1 MRVVDPEQ
9 RVKRLLARRDF
20 GAAVVVQGWVRTRRD
35 SKGGFSFLEVNDGSS
50 LAGIQIVADSSLA
63 NYESDV
69 LRLGTGCCV
78 RVEGE
83 LRESPGKGQA
93 VEVLA
98 KTINVVGW
106 VEEPDSYPL
115 QKKRHSMEFLR
126 EVAHLR
132 PRSNTFGAV
141 ARVRNCLAAATH
153 EFFQSR
159 GFLYLHAPII
169 TASDCEGAGEMFT
182 VTTLDPAAAPR
193 TPDGA
198 VDYAADFFGRRT
210 ALTVSGQ
217 LAAETYACALTNV
230 YTFGPTFRAEN
241 SNTSRHLSEFWMI
254 EPEMAFCDLEGDVD
268 LAEAYIKH
276 MFRAALDR
284 CPDDMAFFN
293 QWIDKTAIETL
304 EHIVASDFARIT
316 YTEAVDILT
325 ASGEAFEFPVE
336 WGSDLQSEHE
346 RYLTERHFQ
355 KPVIVVDYPKAIKAF
370 YMRLNDDERTV
381 AAMDV
386 LVPKTGEIIGGSQRE
401 ERRDVLERRMRECE
415 LNPEDYWW
423 YLDLRRYGTVPH
435 AGFGLGFERTVQF
448 VTGMANIRDVIPY
461 PRTPKSAEF

>member
-1 MRVVDPEQ
+1 MKTIEPRQ
-9 RVKRLLARRDF
+9 RVKHLLSRRDF
-20 GAAVVVQGWVRTRRD
+20 GSEVTLRGWVRTRRD
-35 SKGGFSFLEVNDGSS
+35 SKGGFSFLDVNDGSS
-50 LAGIQIVADSSLA
+50 LAGIQVIAEGSLP

-69 LRLGTGCCV
+69 KRLTTGCCV
-78 RVEGE
+78 AVDGE

-93 VEVLA
+93 VEILA
-98 KTINVVGW
+98 KNIAVLGW

-141 ARVRNCLAAATH
+141 ARVRNCLAAAMH

-182 VTTLDPAAAPR
+182 VTTLDPRQLPR
-193 TPDGA
+193 RPGGE
-198 VDYAADFFGRRT
+198 VDYEADFFGRRA

-217 LAAETYACALTNV
+217 LSAETYACALTNV

-241 SNTSRHLSEFWMI
+241 SNTARHLAEFWMV
-254 EPEMAFCDLEGDVD
+254 EPEMAFCDLEGNMD
-268 LAEAYIKH
+268 LAEANIKH
-276 MFRAALDR
+276 LFRAVLER

-293 QWIDKTAIETL
+293 KWIDKTAIETL
-304 EHIVASDFARIT
+304 EHIVASDFARLT
-316 YTEAVDILT
+316 YTEAVDILER
-325 ASGEAFEFPVE
+325 SGQSFEFPVQ
-336 WGSDLQSEHE
+336 WGADLQSEHE
-346 RYLTERHFQ
+346 RYLTERHVGR
-355 KPVIVVDYPKAIKAF
+355 PVIVGDYPKDIKAF

-401 ERRDVLERRMRECE
+401 ERRDVLERRMAECG
-415 LNPEDYWW
+415 LDPGDYWW

-435 AGFGLGFERTVQF
+435 AGYGLGFERVVQF
-448 VTGMANIRDVIPY
+448 ATGMANIRDVIPY